1 MGLRERVSQASRLGA
16 RGRARP
22 SDSLGGP
29 GKLPTLVAAQCGVR
43 GAGVAR
49 TVRLWRRIGEH
60 IAHWRI
66 RGTQLEQWRQHFARG
81 DRKWIESRRLGDL
94 MRTAAAATPSWK
106 ESEGRA
112 GARLSSGPS
121 ARSAPERAAERA
133 QRETPIVTT
142 VLSVVTTQT
151 NRSTNR
157 MCGLESHGRA
167 MEYKSNST
175 TESCN
180 QIQKERVDAKR

>member
-60 IAHWRI
+60 IGA
-66 RGTQLEQWRQHFARG
+66 
-81 DRKWIESRRLGDL
+81 
-94 MRTAAAATPSWK
+94 
-106 ESEGRA
+106 SEALSSSSGANTLREEIVSGLRA
-112 GARLSSGPS
+112 GALG
-121 ARSAPERAAERA
+121 
-133 QRETPIVTT
+133 T
-142 VLSVVTTQT
+142 
-151 NRSTNR
+151 
-157 MCGLESHGRA
+157 
-167 MEYKSNST
+167 
-175 TESCN
+175 
-180 QIQKERVDAKR
+180 